1 MRVNN
6 NIFALIIFSLVLSAS
21 SLFGAVYVKPELV
34 NQPAYHHMNFYVYKP
49 ANLPQ
54 GFYSTFDGYI
64 VYRGEHGIWHY
75 ASAEKSGI
83 IKTGYVVGSVIPY
96 VVRLKPHNS
105 KIASAAPIYNT
116 DRVDPSP
123 SYSASASTGIRT
135 PEIVYVPPVRFN
147 PASINVRP
155 EGYKTLPVYSLEQTA
170 WSQDANF
177 MSVSK
182 WQNSIDRIG
191 VISRPYIP
199 VAWKGDYPEVIY
211 VWTGAKWRELFPRG
225 TDKSA
230 LSTMRRE
237 IYDLTVEANKS
248 NSFYW
253 SEKDTRILAQ
263 YAAMWGYRWM
273 GIINLGRR

>member
-1 MRVNN
+1 MRKIKFEK
-6 NIFALIIFSLVLSAS
+6 IFALIIFSLVSSAS
-21 SLFGAVYVKPELV
+21 SLFGAVNVNAELV

-49 ANLPQ
+49 ANLPKE
-54 GFYSTFDGYI
+54 FYSTFDGYI

-83 IKTGYVVGSVIPY
+83 IKTGYVVGSVIPE
-96 VVRLKPHNS
+96 VVRLKPHNA
-105 KIASAAPIYNT
+105 KISSVAPIYNT
-116 DRVDPSP
+116 DRVDSSP
-123 SYSASASTGIRT
+123 KS
-135 PEIVYVPPVRFN
+135 PEIVYVPPVN
-147 PASINVRP
+147 IHVRP
-155 EGYKTLPVYSLEQTA
+155 EGYRTVPVYSLEQTA

-225 TDKSA
+225 TDQSA

-237 IYDLTVEANKS
+237 IYDLTVEANKTK
-248 NSFYW
+248 SFYW
-253 SEKDTRILAQ
+253 SEQDTRILSQ